1 MLQPLAPNVRH
12 LFDKDKKYS
21 LKLLL
26 KKQYSTHFPQES
38 VNSLWQNPLNSQNR
52 LWVCLNLE
60 GKKDKF

>member
-1 MLQPLAPNVRH
+1 MI
-12 LFDKDKKYS
+12 
-21 LKLLL
+21 KLLL